1 MENKLKRANRLSWFI
16 LISVFIG
23 GVLLFGEYRKSDT
36 PAFVLAK
43 LDDLA
48 GDKKL
53 MDSIGGQT
61 YFEFSFNKGDFKFRD
76 TVNYSI
82 TIKGST
88 RILNYK
94 GSHVKTKPDTWI
106 LYEEAMVI
114 SN

>member
-1 MENKLKRANRLSWFI
+1 MAFQATAFKSQIHPPSTAQFRNQI
-16 LISVFIG
+16 TD
-23 GVLLFGEYRKSDT
+23 RKSDT

-61 YFEFSFNKGDFKFRD
+61 YFEFSFNKNDFKFGD

-106 LYEEAMVI
+106 LYKEALVI

>member
-36 PAFVLAK
+36 PTFVLAK

-61 YFEFSFNKGDFKFRD
+61 YFEFSFNKDDFKFGD

-94 GSHVKTKPDTWI
+94 GSHVKAKPDTWI